1 MRRTITFLI
10 LVVIIVAAYFLI
22 AQKYPFFGGRESE
35 YYLVRIGTKNFK
47 LEIADTEEKQIKG
60 LSGRDSLPENQGMI
74 FLFDKPASYGM
85 VMDGMKFPLDF
96 IWLRGKSA
104 VDIRP
109 NVHLDECL
117 YSRPC
122 YPQSE
127 ADTVIELNAGMV
139 ARTGVKIGDY
149 LSW

>member
-10 LVVIIVAAYFLI
+10 LVVIIAAAYFLI
-22 AQKYPFFGGRESE
+22 AQKYPFFGGRESK
-35 YYLVRIGTKNFK
+35 YYMVKIGTRSFK
-47 LEIADTEEKQIKG
+47 LEIADNEEKRVEG

-96 IWLRGKSA
+96 IWLRGKSV
-104 VDIRP
+104 VDIEP
-109 NVHLDECL
+109 DVHLDECL
-117 YSRPC
+117 YPHPC
-122 YPQSE
+122 YPKSE

-139 ARTGVKIGDY
+139 ARIGLKAGDY